1 MKNESIEEEIEMA
14 TADTEKEKLQV
25 THDERIKTN
34 TQTKNNLLSLLLAK
48 RENVGHILRC

>member
-1 MKNESIEEEIEMA
+1 MKNESMEEEIEMA

-34 TQTKNNLLSLLLAK
+34 TQTKNNLLSLFLAK
-48 RENVGHILRC
+48 REKVGHILRC